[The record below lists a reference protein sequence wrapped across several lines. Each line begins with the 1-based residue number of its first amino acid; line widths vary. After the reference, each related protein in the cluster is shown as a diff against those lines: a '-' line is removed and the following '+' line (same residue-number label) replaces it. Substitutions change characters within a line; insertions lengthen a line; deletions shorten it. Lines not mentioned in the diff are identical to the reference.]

1 MNDSEKEEINGG
13 NKFHLPNGFKQDPV
27 RWWRE
32 RQKDLLTVQQKVIH
46 AMQDFEQNQK
56 PKHQGP
62 EK

>member
-13 NKFHLPNGFKQDPV
+13 NKFHLPNGFNADPA
-27 RWWRE
+27 RYC
-32 RQKDLLTVQQKVIH
+32 RQRQLDLLTEQERIIQAMKDH
-46 AMQDFEQNQK
+46 ALRQK